1 MDPLPKALKGEVNEA
16 ISSELLPNTIKLW
29 VHELD
34 LADKLILDF
43 WKISKTK
50 ELNQPNEGLV
60 DLNEKNLFSLS
71 KKVKLGT
78 IKFVLIASSLT
89 KLNILSWKSFS
100 KASLRKK
107 KETYLKLQN
116 LSC

>member
-43 WKISKTK
+43 
-50 ELNQPNEGLV
+50 
-60 DLNEKNLFSLS
+60 
-71 KKVKLGT
+71 
-78 IKFVLIASSLT
+78 
-89 KLNILSWKSFS
+89 
-100 KASLRKK
+100 
-107 KETYLKLQN
+107 
-116 LSC
+116 